1 MSTLLTL
8 PVSAISSLI
17 NAPVSL
23 VCVAG
28 TSFSSELVYLLST
41 GRFWPSPSE
50 DKELISLWRQL
61 VRPRQETTDTLTG
74 HEWQGEYPLVFS
86 LPVLGGPD
94 VACWGLENSRES
106 TS

>member
-8 PVSAISSLI
+8 PVSVVSSLI

-23 VCVAG
+23 VFVIG
-28 TSFSSELVYLLST
+28 ISFSIEFVCLLGT

-61 VRPRQETTDTLTG
+61 VRPRQETTDTLAG
-74 HEWQGEYPLVFS
+74 H
-86 LPVLGGPD
+86 
-94 VACWGLENSRES
+94 A
-106 TS
+106 